1 MLIPGSIIGYKFLS
15 ILNPMGVKLL
25 SFSPKFSLSLFLVD
39 SAIFEI
45 YISLTNVFLLWQ
57 IVRIL
62 GEGGQLRSFLFG
74 YSFAVGST
82 NEIEMQYIGLL

>member
-1 MLIPGSIIGYKFLS
+1 MLS
-15 ILNPMGVKLL
+15 PMGVKLL
-25 SFSPKFSLSLFLVD
+25 SLSPKFPLSLFLVD

-45 YISLTNVFLLWQ
+45 YINSTNVFLLWQ
-57 IVRIL
+57 IVRIQ

-82 NEIEMQYIGLL
+82 DEIRLQSTMLLRRIQ

>member
-1 MLIPGSIIGYKFLS
+1 MLSPIGA
-15 ILNPMGVKLL
+15 KLL
-25 SFSPKFSLSLFLVD
+25 SFSPKFPLSLFLVD

-45 YISLTNVFLLWQ
+45 YISLTNEFLLWQ

-74 YSFAVGST
+74 YSFAASST
-82 NEIEMQYIGLL
+82 DEIRLRSIVLL

>member
-25 SFSPKFSLSLFLVD
+25 SFSPKFSLSLFLLD

-45 YISLTNVFLLWQ
+45 YISLTNVFLQ
-57 IVRIL
+57 
-62 GEGGQLRSFLFG
+62 
-74 YSFAVGST
+74 
-82 NEIEMQYIGLL
+82 

>member
-1 MLIPGSIIGYKFLS
+1 MSIPGSIIGYKFLS
-15 ILNPMGVKLL
+15 MLSPIGVKLL
-25 SFSPKFSLSLFLVD
+25 SFSPKFPLSLFLVD

-45 YISLTNVFLLWQ
+45 YISLTNEFLQWQ

-74 YSFAVGST
+74 YSFAASST
-82 NEIEMQYIGLL
+82 DELRLRSIMLL

>member
-1 MLIPGSIIGYKFLS
+1 MLIPGSITGYKCLS

-25 SFSPKFSLSLFLVD
+25 SFSPKFSLSLFLLD

-57 IVRIL
+57 IVRFL

-74 YSFAVGST
+74 YSFAVSST
-82 NEIEMQYIGLL
+82 DEVRLRSIVLL